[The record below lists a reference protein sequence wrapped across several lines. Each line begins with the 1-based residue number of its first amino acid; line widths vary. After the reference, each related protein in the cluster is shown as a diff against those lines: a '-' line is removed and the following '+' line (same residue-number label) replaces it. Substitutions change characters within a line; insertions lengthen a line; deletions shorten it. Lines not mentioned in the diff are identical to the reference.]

1 MRTKGGREGR
11 GGREEGGGKRGG
23 RVGREERTNL
33 LVEREKDDAADG
45 QAAEEPGRDVSGAG
59 PPTALVDDEGDDPA
73 PDGNLDADV
82 CEQEERHEVYG
93 AQAEDLLV
101 LVHASQRLFRLLMWG
116 LADFL
121 QAVCRHEPS

>member
-1 MRTKGGREGR
+1 MGER
-11 GGREEGGGKRGG
+11 GGR
-23 RVGREERTNL
+23 GRERMEKRRRRKGKEGESTNL
-33 LVEREKDDAADG
+33 LVDREQDNAADG

-121 QAVCRHEPS
+121 QAVCRH